1 MTSNADNLKIIF
13 MGTPQL
19 AVPVLKAL
27 VEAGHNLVGVYSQ
40 PDRQSGRGK
49 RVQQTPVKEAALELG
64 LPVFQPASLRRDEAA
79 RDELA
84 ELQPDLIVVA
94 AYGLFL
100 PAETYSLPRLK
111 TLNVHPSLLP
121 IYRGPSPV
129 STAILNG
136 DTKTGVTLIQL
147 DEGMDSGPIV
157 AQLTTEVGQSE
168 ACDVLI
174 DRLFKIGS
182 QLVVDTIPAWAVGD
196 LRPESQDESLVTV
209 TSRLSRED
217 GLVDWSG
224 SAEFIARKIRAYHPW
239 PGTHTTWQGKTVKI
253 ISGKS
258 SSSSSL
264 DAPGTVLALDDGV
277 GVTTGDGL
285 LVPDTLQMEG
295 RRPATAAEFVQG
307 YQDFVGSRLGL

>member
-1 MTSNADNLKIIF
+1 MTSNANNLRIIF

-49 RVQQTPVKEAALELG
+49 RVQQTPVKEAALELE
-64 LPVFQPASLRRDEAA
+64 LPVFQPASLSRDESA
-79 RDELA
+79 RKELA
-84 ELQPDLIVVA
+84 DLQPDLIVVA

-100 PAETYSLPRLK
+100 PEETFSLPRLK

-121 IYRGPSPV
+121 RYRGPSPV

-136 DTKTGVTLIQL
+136 DDETGVTIIQL

-157 AQLTTEVGQSE
+157 ALLTTEIGPNE
-168 ACDVLI
+168 ACDVLT
-174 DRLFKIGS
+174 DRLFRMGS
-182 QLVVDTIPAWAVGD
+182 QLLVDTILGWAKAD
-196 LRPESQDESLVTV
+196 ISPEPQDESKVTI

-217 GLVDWSG
+217 GLIDWTD
-224 SAEFIARKIRAYHPW
+224 SAEFIARKIRAYHTW

-253 ISGKS
+253 IAGKSTS
-258 SSSSSL
+258 SSSAEL
-264 DAPGTVLALDDGV
+264 PGTVVALDDGI

-285 LVPDTLQMEG
+285 LILDTLQMEG
-295 RRPATAAEFVQG
+295 RRSATASDFVQG
-307 YQDFVGSRLGL
+307 YKDFVGSRLGL